1 MFAEPCC
8 GTAVMTLNNP
18 EPAPREVICDL
29 NAYIC
34 LEPGT
39 PIWGADLH
47 YRPVGTLAV
56 GDKVMAFDEYSGG
69 AHSGGR
75 GCSRYRRW
83 KVATVTATR
92 RVVKRCFKL
101 TMSDDTE
108 FVCSA
113 EHQWLT
119 AGKRSGSLSWTWT
132 KAADLVP
139 VQGHGERCNGQS
151 SYLLKPAPSPPQG
164 HDFIDGWLGGMADGE
179 GHMNVSK
186 SMQLTIVQNPGR
198 VQSLIAE
205 RLRAKGYEFSERPAH
220 GTIATVLTGGSR
232 DSSLRFLVEARPER
246 LVDRFVERC
255 GDVSIYG
262 RKHNGV
268 QLVEK
273 QELGMREV
281 VALETDSHTFIAA
294 GYASHN
300 CNFYRALRAD
310 PDAVAYWADWQT
322 NHHDLTARHRWL
334 LAQGPELRE
343 RMTADPDDF
352 DPKIAGWWVWGQSS
366 WIGHGWCD
374 NHGQYDRQPHIQPHP
389 GGIGVQTQVED
400 KRPQIEPRGGGS
412 GVSAQRD
419 RVPHVVDQMPFV
431 LPHYGGQGVQQQRA
445 AVPHDKVPYVTD
457 DPTRRGQGVQQQRD
471 RVPGDKMPHVQA
483 DGKGR
488 GVNMQRVEYPV
499 PRDGMPRMPTK
510 SDGQG
515 VAAQRRTGPGAEP
528 RDQMPFPVRGGGS
541 GVQVQRLS
549 SPVENN
555 DAGLLDGSRL
565 RPWFRAI
572 AERLARCIILNRSW
586 ESALTPSVLQQTP
599 SSPKPSVGVFLDPP
613 YRTTRADGGKRSTGL
628 YQGDTAAASDDVA
641 AATYAWALEHGD
653 KYRVAYCMHEG
664 DFPVPPG
671 WTAETMGFSGHRD
684 PGKKEKAVDQ
694 VIFSPACV
702 PVPTDPQAEFAW

>member
-1 MFAEPCC
+1 MTEKVGGPMGYDPGDKMPAFPNNKHLNGGGVGVQIQRIGFQGDNRSRLEDGPPPGKLSSPFPYFGGKSRWIDLVFARIGKVGVWSEPCM

-29 NAYIC
+29 NAFIC

-47 YRPVGTLAV
+47 YRPVDTLAV

-101 TMSDDTE
+101 TMSDGTE

-139 VQGHGERCNGQS
+139 VEGHGARGNGQS

-198 VQSLIAE
+198 VQGLIAE

-220 GTIATVLTGGSR
+220 GTIATVLKGGGR

-281 VALETDSHTFIAA
+281 VALETDSYTFIAA

-300 CNFYRALRAD
+300 CNFYRSLRAD
-310 PDAVAYWADWQT
+310 PDAVAYHADWPT

-334 LAQGPELRE
+334 CWRRGRSCASAWWRTLTTSTR
-343 RMTADPDDF
+343 RSR
-352 DPKIAGWWVWGQSS
+352 AGGFGAS
-366 WIGHGWCD
+366 H
-374 NHGQYDRQPHIQPHP
+374 R
-389 GGIGVQTQVED
+389 
-400 KRPQIEPRGGGS
+400 GS
-412 GVSAQRD
+412 GTGGAQ
-419 RVPHVVDQMPFV
+419 
-431 LPHYGGQGVQQQRA
+431 
-445 AVPHDKVPYVTD
+445 
-457 DPTRRGQGVQQQRD
+457 
-471 RVPGDKMPHVQA
+471 
-483 DGKGR
+483 
-488 GVNMQRVEYPV
+488 
-499 PRDGMPRMPTK
+499 
-510 SDGQG
+510 
-515 VAAQRRTGPGAEP
+515 
-528 RDQMPFPVRGGGS
+528 
-541 GVQVQRLS
+541 
-549 SPVENN
+549 
-555 DAGLLDGSRL
+555 
-565 RPWFRAI
+565 
-572 AERLARCIILNRSW
+572 LARF
-586 ESALTPSVLQQTP
+586 
-599 SSPKPSVGVFLDPP
+599 G
-613 YRTTRADGGKRSTGL
+613 
-628 YQGDTAAASDDVA
+628 
-641 AATYAWALEHGD
+641 
-653 KYRVAYCMHEG
+653 
-664 DFPVPPG
+664 
-671 WTAETMGFSGHRD
+671 
-684 PGKKEKAVDQ
+684 
-694 VIFSPACV
+694 
-702 PVPTDPQAEFAW
+702 